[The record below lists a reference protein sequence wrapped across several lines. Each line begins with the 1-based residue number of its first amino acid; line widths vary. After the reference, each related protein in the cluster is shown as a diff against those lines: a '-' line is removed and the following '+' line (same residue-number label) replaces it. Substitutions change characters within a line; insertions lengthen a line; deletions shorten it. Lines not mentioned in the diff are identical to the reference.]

1 MFSLL
6 AAFAHVNVRSYA
18 FVSLTDQSSLSLS
31 LSLSLSFSLSLLL
44 SFCVYF
50 QHGNYVPNLTIVPVT
65 AMNEVTELLAIA
77 DKNRSTASTNMNEH
91 SSRSHLMLSVYV
103 SSRNRLSGAATW
115 GKLHLVDLAGR

>member
-18 FVSLTDQSSLSLS
+18 FVSLTDQSSLS